1 MASIDLLSSLPDD
14 IIFNILSFLPT
25 KLSVASSLLGKR
37 WRFLWANVPYLHLDR
52 VELNGY
58 QLETLITTAF
68 DRGIWNLYLY
78 LEFDAI
84 PRSLFNC
91 KTIVDLK
98 LGYSRVSLSAM
109 DNVSLPSLKKF
120 YVYNVV
126 CETDDALPRFLSGCP
141 SLEELIMEFNFVQ
154 KGDYVGRINI
164 SSPTIKM
171 LRLIPIFC
179 GRSYGY
185 RVIINSPS
193 LRYLQ
198 LDAYDLGC
206 IKIPITMISLVEADI
221 NLENWFSNYITN
233 YNSTVVKFL
242 RSLSYVKCLKISG
255 WQFVEFIRKGLSC
268 SNVKF
273 DNLTKL
279 ELRLN
284 FKWSLLV
291 KFLKV
296 ADNLQVLIVPFV
308 RSYMEETRQQP
319 SGKCPKLSD
328 REKNMA
334 SVDRLSSLPDVGYMP
349 YSLLPPDKAL
359 TCDQHSQKKMEI
371 SMGQCTLFGLQR
383 I

>member
-1 MASIDLLSSLPDD
+1 MTSIDLLSSLPDD
-14 IIFNILSFLPT
+14 VIFHILSFLPT
-25 KLSVASSLLGKR
+25 KLSVASSILGKR
-37 WRFLWANVPYLHLDR
+37 WRFLWANVPSLHLDR
-52 VELNGY
+52 VKLNEY

-68 DRGIWNLYLY
+68 DRGIRNIYLY
-78 LEFDAI
+78 LKFDAI

-98 LGYSRVSLSAM
+98 LGYSIVSLSAM

-126 CETDDALPRFLSGCP
+126 CENDDALPRFLSGCP
-141 SLEELIMEFNFVQ
+141 SLEELIMEFNFVW
-154 KGDYVGRINI
+154 KDDYVGCINI

-171 LRLIPIFC
+171 LHLIPIFG
-179 GRSYGY
+179 GRRY

-221 NLENWFSNYITN
+221 KLETWFSKYQTD
-233 YNSTVVKFL
+233 YNSTSKVVKFL

-255 WQFVEFIRKGLSC
+255 WEFDEFIRRGLTR

-296 ADNLQVLIVPFV
+296 ADNLQVLICRQVYLEKGYLCPEPKQVPKCLLSCLRTIIFKSMWYNENEFDMKPNSKRLKEFHCLSEDPAHV
-308 RSYMEETRQQP
+308 SWP
-319 SGKCPKLSD
+319 SFQIV
-328 REKNMA
+328 E
-334 SVDRLSSLPDVGYMP
+334 RL
-349 YSLLPPDKAL
+349 A
-359 TCDQHSQKKMEI
+359 
-371 SMGQCTLFGLQR
+371 
-383 I
+383 